1 MAIFL
6 HIVRAVF
13 VLLMAAIGWK
23 FVKDPDQAFGSLT
36 WLAQAVALVI
46 GVLAVCA
53 DILAPARR
61 KLALFAG
68 TFFGLVV
75 GVLAGFALSFVVSL
89 VVEQLAIRFAL
100 GGPQLRS
107 LTQFCE
113 LLTYS
118 VTTYFSVSFVLQTKD
133 DFRFIVPYVEFRKQ
147 TRGSR
152 PILLDTSVLID
163 GRIAAIA
170 ETGVFDGQ
178 LILPRF
184 VMKELQDVAD
194 SADRL
199 KRNRGR
205 RGLDVLSRLQ
215 KTTKADVIT
224 YETDHDPANESVD
237 QHLMRLAKELEAR
250 VLTTD
255 FNLNK
260 VAQLTGID
268 VININELAA
277 NMKPEV
283 LPGERMAVRI
293 MKPGESAAQGVGY
306 LDDGTMVVIE
316 QARQLMNQEVEFVVT
331 NTVQTS
337 AGKMIF
343 GRLPDAAPNGR
354 RGKQEQPTT

>member
-13 VLLMAAIGWK
+13 VLMIAAVGWK
-23 FVKDPDQAFGSLT
+23 FVQDRAEPLADRT
-36 WLAQAVALVI
+36 WLAQAIALVI
-46 GVLAVCA
+46 GVVAVCI

-75 GVLAGFALSFVVSL
+75 GVLAGYALSFVVSL
-89 VVEQLAIRFAL
+89 IVEQLSIRSL
-100 GGPQLRS
+100 NGEQIKS
-107 LTQFCE
+107 LTQFCQ
-113 LLTYS
+113 LLTYC
-118 VTTYFSVSFVLQTKD
+118 VTTYFSISFVLQTKD

-152 PILLDTSVLID
+152 PIVLDTSALID

-170 ETGVFDGQ
+170 ESGVFDGQ

-184 VMKELQDVAD
+184 VLKELQDVAD

-205 RGLDVLSRLQ
+205 RGLEVLARLQ
-215 KTTKADVIT
+215 KTPKADVIT
-224 YETDHDPANESVD
+224 YETDHDPSTESVD
-237 QHLMRLAKELEAR
+237 QHLMRLAKDLEAR
-250 VLTTD
+250 VVTTD

-283 LPGERMAVRI
+283 LPGEKMTVRV

-316 QARQLMNQEVEFVVT
+316 QARQHVNQEVEFVVT

-343 GRLPDAAPNGR
+343 GRLADAAPNGR
-354 RGKQEQPTT
+354 RGKQEQPAS